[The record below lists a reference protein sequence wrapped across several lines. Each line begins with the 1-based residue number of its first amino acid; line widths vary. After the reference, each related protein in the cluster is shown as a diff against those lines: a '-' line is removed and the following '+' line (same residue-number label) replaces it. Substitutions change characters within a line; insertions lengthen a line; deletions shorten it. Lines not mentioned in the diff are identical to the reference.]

1 MTKYYSRSFVVI
13 AVAFLLQGCTT
24 RAWYDGLQ
32 HSARQ
37 ACLGQPSSEQARCEA
52 RLNRQDFDSYEKQRA
67 SNKTQ

>member
-1 MTKYYSRSFVVI
+1 MTKFSLLCFV
-13 AVAFLLQGCTT
+13 AMATALLLQGCTT

-37 ACLGQPSSEQARCEA
+37 ACLSQPSSEQARCEA